1 MANEE
6 EGGRRPDAGAQTFA
20 RGLDVLAVV
29 VGSERPLSIT
39 EVARESGL
47 NRSIAY
53 RLLRTLEDRGM
64 VVQDGQGYRAGLGLL
79 RLMPRER
86 QALVEFAR
94 PALAELAQRTGA
106 TAVLSVRDRDQE
118 VVALCVPPSGDGP
131 FISMR
136 EGSSGRL
143 GRGAAS
149 IALLAL
155 DPPAD
160 DERPEVTTARD
171 LGDLTVVRTSGELRV
186 GTTGLAVAW
195 RGEPDL
201 ALSTVFFAGTVE
213 EEAAATALVA
223 TARALA
229 TQTAAGA

>member
-1 MANEE
+1 MGNDED
-6 EGGRRPDAGAQTFA
+6 GGRRPDAGAQTFA
-20 RGLDVLAVV
+20 RGLDVLATV

-39 EVARESGL
+39 EVARETGL

-64 VVQDGQGYRAGLGLL
+64 VVQADGQGYRAGLGLL

-94 PALAELAQRTGA
+94 PSLAALAQRTGA

-118 VVALCVPPSGDGP
+118 VVALCVPPAGDGP

-136 EGSSGRL
+136 EGSAGPL

-155 DPPAD
+155 DPATD
-160 DERPEVTTARD
+160 GERPEVTTARE

-195 RGEPDL
+195 RADPDL
-201 ALSTVFFAGTVE
+201 ALSAVFFAGTVE
-213 EEAAATALVA
+213 EEAAAAALVE
-223 TARALA
+223 TARALS
-229 TQTAAGA
+229 AGT